1 MAAQDQVVISFGYT
15 EFVVPA
21 KAGLAIFNALAGAEV
36 YIRENRY
43 EKVGNQHQTVAYIT
57 LADPEKMPKL
67 QHIGPVQFHI
77 GLENQRM
84 KDEQEA
90 AKEAA
95 KAANAPT
102 T

>member
-1 MAAQDQVVISFGYT
+1 MATQDQVIISFGYT

-21 KAGLAIFNALAGAEV
+21 KAGLAIFNALAGAEI
-36 YIRENRY
+36 YIRESRY
-43 EKVGNQHQTVAYIT
+43 EKVGNQHESVMYIK

-84 KDEQEA
+84 KDEAEA
-90 AKEAA
+90 AKEAV
-95 KAANAPT
+95 KAADA
-102 T
+102 